1 MPSQSILGKRI
12 WHTER
17 SKLVLEQRRSET
29 RTSTS
34 IPRIYADDRGL
45 KHGELTERLIG
56 IFFDIYNE
64 LGHGFLE
71 SVYEQAFAIELA
83 ENGVFFQRQIAVP
96 VWYHDQQVGDFRADL
111 LVEGRVIIELKTGR
125 GIDPGWEKQLLN
137 YLRATEIEVGL
148 LFNFGPE
155 AQFRRYI
162 FENDR
167 KKIRGNR
174 RSSEEKK

>member
-1 MPSQSILGKRI
+1 M
-12 WHTER
+12 
-17 SKLVLEQRRSET
+17 

-83 ENGVFFQRQIAVP
+83 ENDIFFQRQMAVP
-96 VWYHDQQVGDFRADL
+96 VWFHEQKIGEFRADL
-111 LVEGRVIIELKTGR
+111 LVDGKVIVELKTGR
-125 GIDPGWEKQLLN
+125 GIDPAWEKQLLN

-162 FENDR
+162 LENDR
-167 KKIRGNR
+167 KKIRENPC
-174 RSSEEKK
+174 SSEERK

>member
-1 MPSQSILGKRI
+1 M
-12 WHTER
+12 
-17 SKLVLEQRRSET
+17 

-45 KHGELTERLIG
+45 RHGELTEKIIG
-56 IFFDIYNE
+56 IFFSIYNE

-71 SVYEQAFAIELA
+71 SVYEQAFSIALA
-83 ENGVFFQRQIAVP
+83 ENGIFFQRQISVP
-96 VWYHDQQVGDFRADL
+96 VWFHGQQIGDFRADL
-111 LVEGRVIIELKTGR
+111 LVEQKVIVELKTGR
-125 GIDPGWEKQLLN
+125 GIDPAWEKQLLN

-162 FENDR
+162 FENDK
-167 KKIRGNR
+167 KKIRENPCA
-174 RSSEEKK
+174 SAEKK